1 MSTIANV
8 TFRHESAVDRPRVTE
23 ILRLAFQEDVQAT
36 IVDALRRSS
45 SPLLSL
51 VAESDGRVVGHLMF
65 SVVTMDASPN
75 FSAVQLSPVAVDPA
89 YQRLGIGSALIRAGL
104 TTCASQNW
112 DAVFLVGDPRYYA
125 RFGFKMAT
133 PLGFTLAGPHGA
145 FLQVLELRTGALGDL
160 SGHVRFHPAFDDVS

>member
-8 TFRHESAVDRPRVTE
+8 TFRHEDPVDRSRVTE
-23 ILRLAFQEDVQAT
+23 ILRLGFQGDVQAT
-36 IVDALRRSS
+36 IVEALRRSS

-51 VAESDGRVVGHLMF
+51 VAESEGKVVGHLMF
-65 SVVTMDASPN
+65 SAVTMDAAPN
-75 FSAVQLSPVAVDPA
+75 VAAVQLSPVAVDPA

-125 RFGFKMAT
+125 RFGFTMAT
-133 PLGFTLAGPHGA
+133 PLGFTHEGPHGA
-145 FLQVLELRTGALGDL
+145 FLQVLELQTGSLGGLGDR
-160 SGHVRFHPAFDDVS
+160 VRFHPAFDDAS